1 MTTTDQTRAVV
12 LGAGFA
18 GLLAARV
25 LADHFAEVLVV
36 DRDDVIAAG
45 AAPRRGVPQG
55 TQVHGMLLGGRE
67 AIERLLPGWTEALA
81 ARGATVGD
89 VSADLAWWFAP
100 GRLVR
105 ATSGM
110 TVVTA
115 GRPLL
120 EDEVRR
126 RVTALPN
133 VRVRG
138 GTDVVGVTATP
149 DGGRVT
155 GVRLVDRTPG
165 AAATS
170 LPAGL
175 VVDATGRGSR
185 APAWLADLGHAPPP
199 EERLD
204 VGIGYVSRL
213 FPARPGD
220 PDLRVCVVALR
231 PPDPRSGVLA
241 RQEGDRWI
249 LTLGARLGH
258 PVPADLAEFRAVA
271 RALPAPEPA
280 AIAGR
285 EPIGGPAVHRFPVMR
300 WRHYERCRR
309 LPAGLVVLGDAVCS
323 FDPTFAH
330 GMSVAA
336 LQAEV
341 LRRELAAGRD
351 GLERRVA
358 RGAAEVAAVPW
369 ALVSGTV
376 RRFPGMP
383 PKPLRERLLDRYLA
397 RLVTTATRD
406 DVVATA
412 FLRVVNLVAPPR
424 SLLAPRLARRVLAAR
439 VTAGGAAGRAAPG
452 ALPPEPVGDLP
463 SRHGGVTR

>member
-1 MTTTDQTRAVV
+1 MTTTDTTRAVV

-25 LADHFAEVLVV
+25 LADHYAEVLVV
-36 DRDDVIAAG
+36 DRDDVLTAG

-81 ARGATVGD
+81 ARGAIVGD
-89 VSADLAWWFAP
+89 VSADVAWWFAP
-100 GRLVR
+100 GRL
-105 ATSGM
+105 AHLPSGM
-110 TVVTA
+110 TIVAA

-126 RVTALPN
+126 RVAALRN

-138 GTDVVGVTATP
+138 GTDAVGVTATP

-155 GVRLVDRTPG
+155 GVRLVDRRPG
-165 AAATS
+165 AAATTV
-170 LPAGL
+170 PAGL

-185 APAWLADLGHAPPP
+185 TPAWLADLGHPPPP

-204 VGIGYVSRL
+204 VGIGYVSRW
-213 FPARPGD
+213 FPVRPGD
-220 PDLRVCVVALR
+220 PDLLACVVALR
-231 PPDPRSGVLA
+231 PPEPRSGVLA

-249 LTLGARLGH
+249 LTLGTRLGH
-258 PVPADLAEFRAVA
+258 PVPDDLDGFRAFA
-271 RALPAPEPA
+271 GELPAPEPA

-285 EPIGGPAVHRFPVMR
+285 EPIGGPARHRFPAMR
-300 WRHYERCRR
+300 RRHYERCER

-336 LQAEV
+336 LQAEM
-341 LRRELAAGRD
+341 LQRELAAGRD

-369 ALVSGTV
+369 ALVSGSV

-383 PKPLRERLLDRYLA
+383 RKPLRERLLDRYLA

-406 DVVATA
+406 DDVAAA
-412 FLRVVNLVAPPR
+412 FLRVVNLVAPPP
-424 SLLAPRLARRVLAAR
+424 SLLAPGTARRVLTAR
-439 VTAGGAAGRAAPG
+439 TGAAGPVAPA
-452 ALPPEPVGDLP
+452 ALPQDTRGDLR
-463 SRHGGVTR
+463 SRDGRLAR